1 MKKLFLLTVLAVF
14 GLSFTTQT
22 NTDGIVQAF
31 KSGNA
36 DQVAAYFDEYVDLK
50 LLDKD
55 EVKNMSR
62 NQASIALKSFF
73 TENAV
78 KGFEKASE
86 REIGNTMY
94 MTGKMSNG
102 GKGFNVTIML
112 KQTGGKLQI
121 ITVRIN

>member
-1 MKKLFLLTVLAVF
+1 MKKLFLLAVLAVV
-14 GLSFTTQT
+14 GMSFTMQT

-36 DQVAAYFDEYVDLK
+36 EQVAAYFDEYVDLK

-55 EVKNMSR
+55 EVKNMGR

-73 TENAV
+73 SENGV

-86 REIGNTMY
+86 RSIGNTMY
-94 MTGKMSNG
+94 MTGKMSSNG
-102 GKGFNVTIML
+102 KDFNATIMM
-112 KQTGGKLQI
+112 KQSGGKLQI
-121 ITVRIN
+121 ITIRIN